1 MEGWFMQHPHTRTL
15 GIALVVGALL
25 AWSPLA
31 SHAGQAPA
39 TGPAQAAQTTSTAQ
53 GELVNVDAKASTI
66 AIKTS
71 VGNMEFRYDNQ
82 TKITGSQSGAAGLAT
97 MTGSQV
103 TVQYRKEGSTNFAT
117 SIDVRASEKPA
128 R

>member
-1 MEGWFMQHPHTRTL
+1 MQHPHTHTL

-25 AWSPLA
+25 AWTPFA
-31 SHAGQAPA
+31 FAGQTAA
-39 TGPAQAAQTTSTAQ
+39 ARPAQAAQTTSTAH
-53 GELVNVDAKASTI
+53 GELVSVDAKTSTV

-71 VGNMEFRYDNQ
+71 VGNMDFRYDNQ

-117 SIDVRASEKPA
+117 SIDVTAPEKPA

>member
-1 MEGWFMQHPHTRTL
+1 MHHPYTRTL

-25 AWSPLA
+25 AWTPFA
-31 SHAGQAPA
+31 FAGQTAA
-39 TGPAQAAQTTSTAQ
+39 ARPAQAAQTTSTAH
-53 GELVNVDAKASTI
+53 GELVSVDAKTSTV

-71 VGNMEFRYDNQ
+71 VRNMDFRYDNQ

-117 SIDVRASEKPA
+117 SIDVRAPEKPA
-128 R
+128 RSL

>member
-1 MEGWFMQHPHTRTL
+1 MHHPHTRTL
-15 GIALVVGALL
+15 GVAFVLGALL
-25 AWSPLA
+25 AWTPHVA
-31 SHAGQAPA
+31 YAGQAPGA
-39 TGPAQAAQTTSTAQ
+39 GSTQAAQQTTSTVQ

-82 TKITGSQSGAAGLAT
+82 TRITGAQSGAAGLAT
-97 MTGSQV
+97 MTGAPV
-103 TVQYRKEGSTNFAT
+103 TVQYRKEGSTNLAM
-117 SIDVRASEKPA
+117 SIAVQQSEKPA

>member
-1 MEGWFMQHPHTRTL
+1 MHHTRTL

-25 AWSPLA
+25 AFSTLA

-39 TGPAQAAQTTSTAQ
+39 ASPAQAAQTNSTAQ
-53 GELVNVDAKASTI
+53 GELVSVDAKTSTV

-117 SIDVRASEKPA
+117 SIDVRQPEKPA

>member
-1 MEGWFMQHPHTRTL
+1 
-15 GIALVVGALL
+15 
-25 AWSPLA
+25 
-31 SHAGQAPA
+31 
-39 TGPAQAAQTTSTAQ
+39 
-53 GELVNVDAKASTI
+53 VDAKASTI